1 MSIGII
7 SAMKEEIQALHNQL
21 ELRSTIEKGGRTYY
35 QGKLF
40 NKEVVLVFSR
50 WGKVASAT
58 TVTQLINDFE
68 IDEIIFTGVAGGLK
82 SKVRIGDIVIGQEL
96 YQHDMDASPL
106 IPKYEIPLLGKRAFQ
121 TDVIRTKSLQLAAKR
136 FITQIDVYLSRDVL
150 KMFQIDEPQIHVGDI
165 ASGDQF
171 ISDNMDRIQIKKG
184 LPQVLCVEMEGAA
197 VAQVC
202 FEYKV
207 PFTII
212 RTISDNS
219 NDNAHLDFPKFAKE
233 IASEYALGI
242 LKNYFEK

>member
-21 ELRSTIEKGGRTYY
+21 ELRSTIEKGRRTYY
-35 QGKLF
+35 HGKLF
-40 NKEVVLVFSR
+40 DQEVVLVFSR

-58 TVTQLINDFE
+58 TATQLINDFE
-68 IDEIIFTGVAGGLK
+68 IDEIIFTGVAGGIK
-82 SKVRIGDIVIGQEL
+82 SKVRIGDIVIGKRL

-121 TDVIRTKSLQLAAKR
+121 TDMIRTENLHLAAKN
-136 FITQIDVYLSRDVL
+136 FIAQIDVFLSREVL
-150 KMFQIDEPQIHVGDI
+150 KVFQIDQPQIHLGDI

-171 ISDNMDRIQIKKG
+171 ISDKMDRAQIKKG
-184 LPQVLCVEMEGAA
+184 LPEVLCVEMEGAA

-219 NDNAHLDFPKFAKE
+219 NDNSHIDFPKFAKE

>member
-40 NKEVVLVFSR
+40 HQEVVLVFSR

-68 IDEIIFTGVAGGLK
+68 IDEIIFTGVAGGIK

-121 TDVIRTKSLQLAAKR
+121 TDVIRTKSLQLAAKS

-171 ISDNMDRIQIKKG
+171 ISDKMDRTQIKKG